1 MKKIQPSESL
11 SLHSSQA
18 LLKNSLLNAVE
29 LNLKHNQD
37 WIEILKV
44 TQLEGDWVKMLHYM
58 YNALLTYVSF

>member
-44 TQLEGDWVKMLHYM
+44 TQLEGD
-58 YNALLTYVSF
+58 